1 MGVAFESFVRRVVF
15 GAVLVL
21 WAVPAVAQ
29 DATRELVVDLSV
41 TVDPVKLN
49 GSPWDGLPAIGGRIL
64 FPDEN
69 NAPDIAVCVVLAS
82 GAPECVWRADGSRR
96 FSHCPNADKCTIPG
110 MRIPSLPAGLI
121 FLDVDRFGHDLIDF
135 VILTGGAAEAGE
147 IEKIEANMHSAMAN
161 LTPGNTTADRQRRQR
176 KATVL
181 PIEQCTGAS
190 ARCDL
195 TQSRFR
201 LDKR

>member
-1 MGVAFESFVRRVVF
+1 MGVAFEAIMRRAVF
-15 GAVLVL
+15 GAVLAF
-21 WAVPAVAQ
+21 WAAPAVAQ
-29 DATRELVVDLSV
+29 EPARELVVDLSV
-41 TVDPVKLN
+41 NVDPVKLN

-82 GAPECVWRADGSRR
+82 GAPECVWRADGRRR

-110 MRIPSLPAGLI
+110 MRIPSLPVGLI
-121 FLDVDRFGHDLIDF
+121 FLDVDRFGHDLMDF
-135 VILTGGAAEAGE
+135 VILTGGAADTGE
-147 IEKIEANMHSAMAN
+147 IEKIEANLHSAMAD
-161 LTPGNTTADRQRRQR
+161 LTPGNTAADRQRRQR

-181 PIEQCTGAS
+181 PIEQCTGAN

-195 TQSRFR
+195 TQSRFQ
-201 LDKR
+201 LEKR